1 MADHH
6 RRADKELV
14 QQILIDD
21 PRFLRHIVERTL
33 QRLLEAEITEHIGAT
48 LPAHRKP

>member
-14 QQILIDD
+14 QRVLLDD
-21 PRFLRHIVERTL
+21 PEFLRLIVERAL
-33 QRLLEAEITEHIGAT
+33 QQLLE
-48 LPAHRKP
+48 KPRSPST

>member
-14 QQILIDD
+14 QQILLDD
-21 PRFLRHIVERTL
+21 PRFLRRIVQKAL
-33 QRLLEAEITEHIGAT
+33 QQLLEAEITEHT
-48 LPAHRKP
+48 